1 MYKFVFFG
9 GKGGVGKTTS
19 SASYAFHCAGQGL
32 KTLLVSTDPA
42 HSLGDIFEQRIGATV
57 KELRPNLHAV
67 EIDAEAESRKYIE
80 GIKNNMQKVV
90 SPVIV
95 EEIEKQLDAA
105 YVSPGSE
112 EAAIFDRLVDIITA
126 FGDEYGKIV
135 FDTAPTGHTLRL
147 LSLPELLGGWLD
159 RLMAKRKRVLDL
171 KSMVDIG
178 NRNKEDYL
186 RDDPIIGILSR
197 RKANLERARSILI
210 DSRQLNFIFVMNP
223 ERLVIEETK
232 KAVQVLEK
240 YNIPVSSV
248 VVNKLLPDNLLDEFW
263 QRRKTLEAGYI
274 REIEQVFAGK
284 NIVRIPLLNADVRAV
299 DLERIAPYFA
309 PAG

>member
-19 SASYAFHCAGQGL
+19 SASYAFYCAGQGL

-42 HSLGDIFEQRIGATV
+42 HSLGDIFEQRIGAAIR
-57 KELRPNLHAV
+57 ELKPKLHV
-67 EIDAEAESRKYIE
+67 LEIDPEQESQKYISS
-80 GIKNNMQKVV
+80 IKDNMKKVV

-112 EAAIFDRLVDIITA
+112 EAAIFDKLVDIILQ
-126 FGDEYGKIV
+126 FGDAYDKIV

-159 RLMAKRKRVLDL
+159 RLLTKRKKVLSL
-171 KSMVDIG
+171 KSMLDIG
-178 NRNKEDYL
+178 NKNKQDYL
-186 RDDPIIGILSR
+186 LDDPIIGILSQ

-210 DSRQLNFIFVMNP
+210 DKRLLNFIFVMNP

-240 YNIPVSSV
+240 YNIPVNSI
-248 VVNKLLPDNLLDEFW
+248 VVNKLLPDNLQDDFW
-263 QRRKTLEAGYI
+263 QRRKILEAAYLS
-274 REIEQVFAGK
+274 EIEHTFAGK
-284 NIVRIPLLNADVRAV
+284 NIVKIPLLNADVRAA
-299 DLERIAPYFA
+299 DLERIAPHFA
-309 PAG
+309 QVS